1 LPHARPTAPGTW
13 RNSTVMAGMEWPA
26 GMLGGLCRID
36 AAGTIHPDDAVE
48 MERAVREVIGCT
60 CHPLFFVTLERS
72 PGVALGEIV
81 EGVAT
86 IHSRHEYYCASLQPL
101 GGL

>member
-1 LPHARPTAPGTW
+1 MP
-13 RNSTVMAGMEWPA
+13 GMEWPE

-36 AAGTIHPDDAVE
+36 AAGTIHPDDAEE
-48 MERAVREVIGCT
+48 MIRAVRAVVGCT
-60 CHPLFFVTLERS
+60 CHPMFYVSLERE
-72 PGVALGEIV
+72 PTIALGEAV

-86 IHSRHEYYCASLQPL
+86 IHSRHEHYCASLQPL